1 MESSF
6 GELIFVVG
14 GSVQTMQR
22 TGFGSGVGCG
32 AHIGAVEGL
41 VLFLWVRLVGKLLW
55 WDVVWLGGSGG
66 NTRRARSMRNCR
78 VSAFFAC
85 RAHVEGKKTLPRAI
99 WSFCSSG
106 AFYVHMNFC

>member
-1 MESSF
+1 VESSF

-14 GSVQTMQR
+14 GSVQTIQR

-55 WDVVWLGGSGG
+55 
-66 NTRRARSMRNCR
+66 
-78 VSAFFAC
+78 
-85 RAHVEGKKTLPRAI
+85 
-99 WSFCSSG
+99 
-106 AFYVHMNFC
+106 